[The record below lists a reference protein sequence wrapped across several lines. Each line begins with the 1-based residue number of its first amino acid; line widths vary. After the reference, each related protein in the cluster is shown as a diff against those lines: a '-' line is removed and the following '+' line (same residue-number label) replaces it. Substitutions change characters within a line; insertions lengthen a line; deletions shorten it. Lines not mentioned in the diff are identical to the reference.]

1 MLQLVKPQRANDTE
15 LEITR
20 LERVRGELADIAIER
35 NLSGEAKQSFSSTI
49 DWLTFFINEYKW
61 RDIGL
66 GDETNLRKHTERN

>member
-49 DWLTFFINEYKW
+49 DWLTFFINE
-61 RDIGL
+61 
-66 GDETNLRKHTERN
+66 